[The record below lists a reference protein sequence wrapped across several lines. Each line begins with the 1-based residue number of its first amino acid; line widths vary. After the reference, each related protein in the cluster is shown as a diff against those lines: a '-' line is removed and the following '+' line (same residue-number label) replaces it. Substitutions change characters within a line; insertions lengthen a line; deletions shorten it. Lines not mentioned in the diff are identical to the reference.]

1 MADIKFI
8 EIIPDSGALG
18 TKIINFADMPAGLSF
33 RRQHIRPLS
42 PRRTQD
48 GTLVTQTLNYN
59 KKSFSISGVL
69 FEITI
74 HTYLESLYESLVGA
88 TLKAWYEDSS
98 YVPQTEFNGS
108 VKFLNYEDEMDEISN
123 LRTINAVFAEV

>member
-18 TKIINFADMPAGLSF
+18 TKIINFGDTPGGLSF
-33 RRQHIRPLS
+33 RRAHIRPVS

-74 HTYLESLYESLVGA
+74 HTYLESLYESAVGA
-88 TLKAWYEDSS
+88 TLKAWYENSS
-98 YVPQTEFNGS
+98 YVPTTEFNGS
-108 VKFLNYEDEMDEISN
+108 VSFINYEDEMDEISN